1 MSRLIVVMPMAGDG
15 QRFKDAG
22 YDTPKPL
29 IEVDGKPLFIHA
41 IESLSFRKIYD
52 IHYVFVCRQEHD
64 KNGEFTTQIVRNML
78 DIGYSP
84 NKFSIVYLDH
94 KTRGSL
100 ETIMTALKMYQE
112 KESISYDT
120 RILSI
125 DCDFGFC
132 CNSYISLIEHE
143 VEDSY
148 ECHPAVMTFYAKDP
162 KYSFIAPNMGRVDR
176 TAEKKV
182 ISSYAIAGCY
192 FLGEYGKLL
201 EMYQKY
207 VKDYE
212 EGKTELK
219 EIYVSGIY
227 NYLINDGI
235 SVYYID
241 MNFHTDMLWSF
252 NVPADL
258 ENYDKNKSI
267 WDR

>member
-22 YDTPKPL
+22 YTTPKPL

-41 IESLSFRKIYD
+41 IESLSFRNIKD
-52 IHYVFVCRQEHD
+52 IHFIFVCRSEHD
-64 KNGEFTTQIVRNML
+64 KDGVMTKRITEEMNLRLYGGKFTIT
-78 DIGYSP
+78 
-84 NKFSIVYLDH
+84 YLDH

-100 ETIMTALKMYQE
+100 ETIMTALDSYKENLKE
-112 KESISYDT
+112 KT
-120 RILSI
+120 NILSI
-125 DCDFGFC
+125 DCDFGFKC
-132 CNSYISLIEHE
+132 ERYIKNIEYEVNDTLDSSPSL
-143 VEDSY
+143 
-148 ECHPAVMTFYAKDP
+148 MTFYAKDP
-162 KYSFIAPNMGRVDR
+162 KYSFVKLKSDGMVAF
-176 TAEKKV
+176 TAEKKP

-192 FLGEYGKLL
+192 FLGEYGDLSRL
-201 EMYQKY
+201 YEEY

-212 EGKTELK
+212 NGNTDLK
-219 EIYVSGIY
+219 ELYVSGIY
-227 NYLINDGI
+227 NYFIKYDFP
-235 SVYYID
+235 VTYVD